1 MSNTTNTTD
10 NTEDK
15 SKIKEYDDE
24 LDEKFEKDFKNKT
37 DINKMEQTSK
47 SFEEPK
53 GIEDSQK
60 LELPKFDKA
69 EVMKALNE
77 LKNMD
82 PEQRR
87 KLLESLSTRNNM
99 NIPNTDFNSVN
110 NAHRMDTKEK
120 LKMIIKN
127 KRMARMPNSVKQ
139 RAVEKQNNQTQSQHQ
154 HNANCAHGCSG
165 SSENKKGKK

>member
-1 MSNTTNTTD
+1 MSNTINTTD

-24 LDEKFEKDFKNKT
+24 LDEKFEKDFRNKT

-87 KLLESLSTRNNM
+87 KLLESLAARNNM
-99 NIPNTDFNSVN
+99 NIPNTNFSSVS
-110 NAHRMDTKEK
+110 NAHRMDTKER

-127 KRMARMPNSVKQ
+127 KRMARMPNDVKQ
-139 RAVEKQNNQTQSQHQ
+139 RALEKQQNPQHQ
-154 HNANCAHGCSG
+154 HNANCAHGCTNTND
-165 SSENKKGKK
+165 NKKNKK